1 MIPEKLQE
9 VLKEEGKLLDPLYMY
24 REFNGEPKV
33 PELDWSEIR
42 MVRYTRY
49 ANFLE
54 ACGHDTRDLLGAVE
68 RLRAAAQELRHCSEY
83 CSNQFDQTPF
93 PVTGVAAE

>member
-9 VLKEEGKLLDPLYMY
+9 VLKHEGKLLNPSYLW
-24 REFNGEPKV
+24 P
-33 PELDWSEIR
+33 SEIPI
-42 MVRYTRY
+42 MECYARY
-49 ANFLE
+49 ADFLE

-68 RLRAAAQELRHCSEY
+68 RLLAAAQELRHCGEY
-83 CSNQFDQTPF
+83 YSNQFDQTPF

>member
-9 VLKEEGKLLDPLYMY
+9 VLKHEGKLLNPNYLW
-24 REFNGEPKV
+24 P
-33 PELDWSEIR
+33 SEIPI
-42 MVRYTRY
+42 MERY
-49 ANFLE
+49 ARYADFLE

-68 RLRAAAQELRHCSEY
+68 RLRAAAQELRHCGEY
-83 CSNQFDQTPF
+83 YSNQFDQTPF